1 MEKEKR
7 TILLVEDDAITALSE
22 KLMLERYGY
31 NVITAISGA
40 KAIDA
45 AVINDV
51 DLVLMDID
59 LGGVIDGHTAAREIL
74 ARKNIPVLFLTAHVE
89 KEIVEKVREVT
100 RYGYALKTTGEYVLM
115 STIEMVF
122 DLFEAHEKTR
132 ESEENHRL
140 LVEEINDVIF
150 SLDEKGIY
158 SYVSPRI
165 KEYADYVPEDFTGRN
180 FLEFVH
186 QEDKEYSSRQF
197 LSLKEGIASSGE
209 IRIMQ
214 KNGGLVW
221 FRVSGRPIIKNGKFS
236 GIRGVFVDVTDRK
249 IADEQINILL
259 KDKGELIKE
268 INCLY
273 GLSKLMEETPDSLD
287 DILHLAADMLTE
299 SCANTEHSVS
309 KIVYKEI
316 PSFSTDYTEPVIS
329 IESDLIING
338 TKKGYIL
345 LGYTETE
352 TDKGTISF
360 SERDVIFLANA
371 SERIGKIIE
380 LIKAREDLKKLER
393 EVINISETERR
404 NIGHELH
411 DGLGQILT
419 GVSFMIKSLKKQMQS
434 DPDSAVKKIFEIGD
448 LVNDASRLC
457 RQITKGMPL
466 VNIKHNTLLMA
477 LDQLAISTREIFGIN
492 CEVDASEDFFIKDDF
507 VSLQLYRIIQ
517 EAVNNAVKHSGGDS
531 ITISL
536 KGETNIYLAIQDN
549 GKGYDFS
556 KQNPGMGLNIMK
568 YRADLINGKFTAGN
582 HEDGG
587 FVVSVLLL

>member
-1 MEKEKR
+1 MEKKKR

-31 NVITAISGA
+31 NVATAISGA
-40 KAIDA
+40 KAIDT
-45 AVINDV
+45 AVNNDI

-59 LGGVIDGHTAAREIL
+59 LGGVIDGHKAAREIL
-74 ARKNIPVLFLTAHVE
+74 ARKNIPILFLTAHVE
-89 KEIVEKVREVT
+89 KEVVEKVREVT

-115 STIEMVF
+115 SSIEMVF

-140 LVEEINDVIF
+140 LVEEINDIIF
-150 SLDEKGIY
+150 SLDEKGVY
-158 SYVSPRI
+158 SYISPRI
-165 KEYADYVPEDFTGRN
+165 KEYADYDPEDFAGRG
-180 FLEFVH
+180 FLDFVYP
-186 QEDKEYSSRQF
+186 EDFEYSRRQF

-209 IRIMQ
+209 VRIKK

-221 FRVSGRPIIKNGKFS
+221 FRVSGRPIIRNGKFS

-249 IADEQINILL
+249 ITDEQINVLL
-259 KDKGELIKE
+259 KEKGELLRE

-273 GLSKLMEETPDSLD
+273 GLSKLMEETPDSLTE
-287 DILHLAADMLTE
+287 ILHLAADMLIT
-299 SCANTEHSVS
+299 SCANPEYSVS
-309 KIVYKEI
+309 KIVYKDI
-316 PSFSTDYTEPVIS
+316 PCFSTDYLEPVIS
-329 IESDLIING
+329 LEHDIIING
-338 TKKGYIL
+338 LKKGYIL
-345 LGYTETE
+345 LGYSKAE
-352 TDKGTISF
+352 TDEGTISF
-360 SERDVIFLANA
+360 SERDVVFLANA
-371 SERIGKIIE
+371 AERISKIIE
-380 LIKAREDLKKLER
+380 LTKARESLKKLER

-419 GVSFMIKSLKKQMQS
+419 GVSFMIKSLKNQILS
-434 DPDSAVKKIFEIGD
+434 DPESALKKTIEIGE

-477 LDQLAISTREIFGIN
+477 LDQLAISTREVFDIN
-492 CEVDASEDFFIKDDF
+492 CEVDASDDFFIKDDF
-507 VSLQLYRIIQ
+507 VSLQLYRIVL
-517 EAVNNAVKHSGGDS
+517 EAVNNAVKHSGGDF
-531 ITISL
+531 IHISL
-536 KGETNIYLAIQDN
+536 KGESNIYLAIQDN
-549 GKGYDFS
+549 GKGYNFS